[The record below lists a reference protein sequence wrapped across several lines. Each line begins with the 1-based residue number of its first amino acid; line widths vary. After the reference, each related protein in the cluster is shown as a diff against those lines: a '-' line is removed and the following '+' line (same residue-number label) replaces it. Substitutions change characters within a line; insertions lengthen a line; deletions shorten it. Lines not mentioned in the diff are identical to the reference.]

1 MELQSYLQKYDEC
14 RGAMSFIYSE
24 WLKKASKE
32 AQKYAQPFLNELGIS
47 RSYVSRLR
55 TVNNFRELHSSE
67 PDSFFK
73 WFDSHGIYK
82 QYQLANVLHFYD
94 RSIVDILAYLNISKI
109 KPPTQILEFLK
120 NNKYE
125 QNVFFLKPWKEIYKK
140 DNQRFEEFK
149 HAEIINYNLEI
160 VYKNLNYNLIEIPK
174 MSIIQRAKYVVKKI
188 NS

>member
-1 MELQSYLQKYDEC
+1 MIKRFIITGAPSTGKSSLINKLSNMGYEC
-14 RGAMSFIYSE
+14 F
-24 WLKKASKE
+24 
-32 AQKYAQPFLNELGIS
+32 NEVS
-47 RSYVSRLR
+47 RSIIKNEKIEKINKDL
-55 TVNNFRELHSSE
+55 NFEME
-67 PDSFFK
+67 IFK
-73 WFDSHGIYK
+73 KRKK
-82 QYQLANVLHFYD
+82 QYQLAKVLHFYD

>member
-1 MELQSYLQKYDEC
+1 MIK
-14 RGAMSFIYSE
+14 RFIITGAPSTGKSSLI
-24 WLKKASKE
+24 
-32 AQKYAQPFLNELGIS
+32 NELSNMGYKCFNEVS
-47 RSYVSRLR
+47 RSIIKNEKIEKINKDL
-55 TVNNFRELHSSE
+55 NFEME
-67 PDSFFK
+67 IFK
-73 WFDSHGIYK
+73 KRKK
-82 QYQLANVLHFYD
+82 QYQLAKVLHFYD

-125 QNVFFLKPWKEIYKK
+125 KKVFFLKPWKDIYKK

-174 MSIIQRAKYVVKKI
+174 MSIIQRAKYVIKEI